1 MSSSSSSD
9 SSFFSS
15 FKLFAVFRQASRAH
29 LVEETESHVIVL
41 LLGLLFLLL
50 LLGGWS
56 GGCRGGSSGRGS
68 ELARIGKVLLELL
81 GLLEGDVGDGG
92 QGQALLYAVD
102 DGVRSRGERRVAD
115 LEGDGC
121 DVANAA
127 HEAGAQVVV
136 GDVQDGGVEDGSG
149 VVDVADDQAVSER
162 RDVEHVEERGLGHAN
177 LVALLDQVHVLDD
190 LNGSLL
196 DLGRDV

>member
-29 LVEETESHVIVL
+29 LVEETETHVIVL
-41 LLGLLFLLL
+41 LFGLLFLLL
-50 LLGGWS
+50 LLGGRS

-81 GLLEGDVGDGG
+81 CLLEGDVGDGG
-92 QGQALLYAVD
+92 QGQALLHAVD

-121 DVANAA
+121 DVADAA
-127 HEAGAQVVV
+127 HE
-136 GDVQDGGVEDGSG
+136 
-149 VVDVADDQAVSER
+149 
-162 RDVEHVEERGLGHAN
+162 
-177 LVALLDQVHVLDD
+177 
-190 LNGSLL
+190 
-196 DLGRDV
+196 